1 MAGMFAIILL
11 SPINFIMEKQN
22 KRQACCSL
30 PMDFLPI
37 AVGWSLDE
45 SPVQTAF

>member
-30 PMDFLPI
+30 PI

>member
-30 PMDFLPI
+30 PMDWRLYP
-37 AVGWSLDE
+37 ANRSRME
-45 SPVQTAF
+45 SG